1 MIDLICGGVCER
13 FPGLKFVISEFETG
27 WVGQCLQRL
36 DHATYRTPNY
46 AVDYLT
52 MKPSDYFHRN
62 FGVTFEDDEAGVLTR
77 HLIGVEN
84 LLWGN
89 DYPHHDAIW
98 PHSMVTLDK
107 IMVGVPDD
115 ERERMCFSNTIKL
128 YGIAPVIGTRT
139 WGGVIGIDSKYT
151 LVDGTGVT
159 QPKFAFWFAGE
170 ASTT

>member
-13 FPGLKFVISEFETG
+13 FPGLRFVISEFETG
-27 WVGQCLQRL
+27 WAGQCLQRL

-62 FGVTFEDDEAGVLTR
+62 FGITFEDDEAGVLTR
-77 HLIGVEN
+77 HLIGVNN

-98 PHSMVTLDK
+98 PHSMETLDK
-107 IMVGVPDD
+107 IFVDVPDD
-115 ERERMCFSNTIKL
+115 ERERLCFTNTVKL
-128 YGIAPVIGTRT
+128 YDINVAALP
-139 WGGVIGIDSKYT
+139 
-151 LVDGTGVT
+151 
-159 QPKFAFWFAGE
+159 AA
-170 ASTT
+170 